1 MLCGVIYLVVV
12 RALQMKQKRALCR
25 SSSRNASETC
35 FFCHSQDPG
44 GGLLRAADYFSVLTG
59 LKGRIRTLKSC
70 VTGVGNIS
78 DTSRMER

>member
-1 MLCGVIYLVVV
+1 
-12 RALQMKQKRALCR
+12 MKQKRALCR

-35 FFCHSQDPG
+35 FFSRYSQDPG
-44 GGLLRAADYFSVLTG
+44 GGLLQAADYFSVLTS

-78 DTSRMER
+78 DTSRIEH

>member
-1 MLCGVIYLVVV
+1 MV

-35 FFCHSQDPG
+35 FFFRHSWDPG